1 MDRLAFSAKHRV
13 TPFSARTAF
22 RLDLAKT
29 KVSRPVYTSLHPILQ
44 RTLTAV
50 PSISTPA
57 ALPASL
63 LHATCLSMRPLRCPT
78 NAARLAPTS
87 DLHTQDTAF
96 SLVSAMSCPR
106 ESSSPTLY
114 TARTGRA
121 CAWAPARATSRPF
134 SGHLRRPP
142 GPRRG
147 SGRDAHG
154 IVDESM
160 FTQMRAKILHPPVQ
174 SLANCSL
181 AMISL
186 RISLVPAPISYSLA
200 SLKRRSAG

>member
-1 MDRLAFSAKHRV
+1 MDRLAFSAKYRV
-13 TPFSARTAF
+13 TPFSARAAF
-22 RLDLAKT
+22 RLDLAKR
-29 KVSRPVYTSLHPILQ
+29 KVSRPVYASLHPILHDG
-44 RTLTAV
+44 
-50 PSISTPA
+50 PSQ
-57 ALPASL
+57 LPIDLDTCRSPSL
-63 LHATCLSMRPLRCPT
+63 PHATCLSMRPLRCPT